1 MLVRRK
7 IGWIKYDLRRT
18 VTTEPTSLQRS
29 SSTWWANHRIQH
41 RTLVGGEEADS
52 GFTFRIND
60 AHSASWWTW
69 LQLHFASLCRIIRQ
83 YVIFESLNLYISV
96 TGGVV
101 TQVSSIVVIHLPG
114 VAVHH
119 GGLSRL
125 VGNTVVKAWTGLWLE
140 AASFTI
146 RHHPRWT
153 HTARNARR
161 GHLKNRYN
169 V

>member
-101 TQVSSIVVIHLPG
+101 TQVSSNSCDSPTRCCSPPWWFVQAGRKHRCEGMDRPL
-114 VAVHH
+114 A
-119 GGLSRL
+119 GG
-125 VGNTVVKAWTGLWLE
+125 
-140 AASFTI
+140 SFLYHQT
-146 RHHPRWT
+146 PSQMDTYSQKCTPWSPEE
-153 HTARNARR
+153 
-161 GHLKNRYN
+161 
-169 V
+169 